1 MCGICGTVTIENG
14 KPISRSLLSTMCAT
28 IVHRG
33 PDDEGIFVANNI
45 GLGTRRLSIIDIEG
59 GHQPLSNED
68 GSVWVAHN
76 GEIYNFLDLRKE
88 LIARGHTFKTR
99 TDTETI
105 VHSYEEWGE
114 KCFRKFRG
122 MFAFALWDGAKKKL
136 LAVRDRMGI
145 KPLYY
150 TSIENRDRA
159 LVFGSEL
166 KAILVHP
173 DVKRVLEPQA
183 IDLYLTLEYIP
194 EPLSAFKNIY
204 KLPAGAFLVYE
215 RGEIHIE
222 KYWDL
227 YGEHEQEREKDADAP
242 ALGETLVSL
251 EDELYE
257 RLKESVKARLISD
270 VPLGAFLS
278 GGIDSS
284 AIVGLMH
291 ELGVSPIKTF
301 SIGFED
307 TTYNELAHARRI
319 SQKFHTEHEE
329 FILKPQALALT
340 EKLIHHLDEPFGDF
354 SIFPTY
360 LVSEMARAHVK
371 VILSGDGGDELFA
384 GYEHYQ
390 AQKLSRLP
398 VVSFL
403 SKSMPSSLKKLPP
416 SSKKKGFWNKLRR
429 YAQGFE
435 HPQDLRHLRW
445 MMFLNQKER
454 EELYSE
460 DFRQELGGI
469 KPFHTIPPLNGLYAE
484 LGRFDD
490 INGELYLDLKSYLVD
505 DILVKVDRMSMATS
519 LETRVPLIDH
529 KVVEFGFRIP
539 GHLKLRGLTTKWIFK
554 KTMERLLPH
563 QNIYRSKEGFS
574 IPIKHWL
581 RNELKELLLYYLS
594 ESRIQEAG
602 LFNFGP
608 IEHKIERHMEGRE
621 NYSHQLWALLVF
633 EIWRE
638 KFLKAQ

>member
-1 MCGICGTVTIENG
+1 MCGICGIAKTDNG
-14 KPISRSLLSTMCAT
+14 APVSRSLLSSMCAT

-33 PDDEGIFVANNI
+33 PDDEGIFVQNNV
-45 GLGTRRLSIIDIEG
+45 GLGVRRLSIIDVEG

-76 GEIYNFLDLRKE
+76 GEIYNFPELREE
-88 LIARGHTFKTR
+88 LITCGHTFKTR

-114 KCFRKFRG
+114 HCFQKFRG
-122 MFAFALWDGAKKKL
+122 MFAFALWDDRTKRL
-136 LAVRDRMGI
+136 LVGRDRMGI
-145 KPLYY
+145 KPFYY
-150 TSIENRDRA
+150 TLIENKERT

-166 KAILVHP
+166 KTILVHP
-173 DVKRVLEPQA
+173 DVKRALEPKA
-183 IDLYLTLEYIP
+183 LDLYLTFEYIP
-194 EPLSAFKNIY
+194 EPLSAFQNIY
-204 KLPAGAFLVYE
+204 KLPAGTFLIYE
-215 RGEIHIE
+215 RGKIHIE
-222 KYWDL
+222 RYWDVNR
-227 YGEHEQEREKDADAP
+227 EQE
-242 ALGETLVSL
+242 GEVSTKPHGVSL
-251 EDELYE
+251 ASIEDELYE
-257 RLKESVKARLISD
+257 RLKESVKVRLLSD

-307 TTYNELAHARRI
+307 ATYNELEHARRI
-319 SQKFHTEHEE
+319 SQKFHTDHEE
-329 FILKPQALALT
+329 FILKPQALELT
-340 EKLIHHLDEPFGDF
+340 EKLIRHLDEPFGDF

-360 LVSEMARAHVK
+360 LVSKMARSHVK

-398 VVSFL
+398 LVSFL
-403 SKSMPSSLKKLPP
+403 SKPMPAVLRKLPP
-416 SSKKKGFWNKLRR
+416 SPKKKGLWNKLRR

-435 HPQDLRHLRW
+435 HPQDLRHFRW

-454 EELYSE
+454 EDLYSK
-460 DFRQELGGI
+460 DFRHELGGI
-469 KPFHTIPPLNGLYAE
+469 KPFHTIPPLDKLYPQ
-484 LGRFDD
+484 LDRFDD
-490 INGELYLDLKSYLVD
+490 ISGELYLDLKSYLID

-529 KVVEFGFRIP
+529 KVVEYAFQIP
-539 GHLKLRGLTTKWIFK
+539 GHLKLKGMTTKWIFK
-554 KTMERLLPH
+554 KTMERLLPP

-581 RNELKELLLYYLS
+581 RNELKELMLHYLS
-594 ESRIQEAG
+594 ESRIRDAG

-608 IEHKIERHMEGRE
+608 IKHKIDRHIQGRE

-638 KFLKAQ
+638 NFLKS

>member
-1 MCGICGTVTIENG
+1 MCGICGIAKTDNG
-14 KPISRSLLSTMCAT
+14 EPVSRSLLSSMCAT

-33 PDDEGIFVANNI
+33 PDDEGIFVQNNV
-45 GLGTRRLSIIDIEG
+45 GLGVRRLSIIDVEG

-76 GEIYNFLDLRKE
+76 GEIYNFPELREE
-88 LIARGHTFKTR
+88 LITCGHTFKTR

-114 KCFRKFRG
+114 HCFQKFRG
-122 MFAFALWDGAKKKL
+122 MFAFALWDDRTKRL
-136 LAVRDRMGI
+136 LVGRDRMGI
-145 KPLYY
+145 KPFYY
-150 TSIENRDRA
+150 TLIENKART

-166 KAILVHP
+166 KTILVHP
-173 DVKRVLEPQA
+173 DVKRALEPQA
-183 IDLYLTLEYIP
+183 LDLYLTFEYIP
-194 EPLSAFKNIY
+194 EPLSAFQNIY
-204 KLPAGAFLVYE
+204 KLPAGTFLIYE
-215 RGEIHIE
+215 KGKILIE
-222 KYWDL
+222 RYWDVNW
-227 YGEHEQEREKDADAP
+227 EQEEEASTTTR
-242 ALGETLVSL
+242 GVSL
-251 EDELYE
+251 ASIEDELYE
-257 RLKESVKARLISD
+257 RLKESVKARLLSD

-307 TTYNELAHARRI
+307 ATYNELEHARRI
-319 SQKFHTEHEE
+319 SQKFHTDHEE
-329 FILKPQALALT
+329 FILKPQALELT
-340 EKLIHHLDEPFGDF
+340 EKLIRHLDEPFGDF

-360 LVSEMARAHVK
+360 LVSKMARSHVK

-398 VVSFL
+398 LVSFL
-403 SKSMPSSLKKLPP
+403 SKPMPAVLKKFPP
-416 SSKKKGFWNKLRR
+416 SSKKKGLWNKLRR

-435 HPQDLRHLRW
+435 HPQDLRHFRW

-454 EELYSE
+454 EDLYSK
-460 DFRQELGGI
+460 DFRHELGGI
-469 KPFHTIPPLNGLYAE
+469 KPFHTIPPLDKLYPQ
-484 LGRFDD
+484 LDRFDD
-490 INGELYLDLKSYLVD
+490 ISGELYLDLKSYLVD

-529 KVVEFGFRIP
+529 KVVEYVFQIP
-539 GHLKLRGLTTKWIFK
+539 GHLKLKGMTTKWIFK
-554 KTMERLLPH
+554 KTMERLLPP

-581 RNELKELLLYYLS
+581 RNELKELMLHYLS
-594 ESRIQEAG
+594 ESRIRDAG

-608 IEHKIERHMEGRE
+608 IKHKIDTHMQGRE

-638 KFLKAQ
+638 NFLKS

>member
-1 MCGICGTVTIENG
+1 MCGICGTVKHEG
-14 KPISRSLLSTMCAT
+14 GSPVSRPLLSAMCAT
-28 IVHRG
+28 IEHRG
-33 PDDEGIFVANNI
+33 PDDEGIFIANNV
-45 GLGTRRLSIIDIEG
+45 GLGSRRLSIIDIEG

-76 GEIYNFLDLRKE
+76 GEIYNFPDLRKE
-88 LIARGHTFKTR
+88 LVSRGHTFKTR

-114 KCFRKFRG
+114 QCFQRFRG
-122 MFAFALWDGAKKKL
+122 MFAFALWDDRRKRL

-150 TSIENRDRA
+150 TLIENKEKT

-166 KAILVHP
+166 KAILAHP
-173 DVKRVLEPQA
+173 EVERALEPLA
-183 IDLYLTLEYIP
+183 ADLYLTLEYIP
-194 EPLSAFKNIY
+194 EPFSAFKNIY
-204 KLPAGAFLVYE
+204 KLPAATFLIYE
-215 RGEIHIE
+215 QGEIRLE
-222 KYWDL
+222 KYWDVS
-227 YGEHEQEREKDADAP
+227 EDKEKESPDKIRSVNLA
-242 ALGETLVSL
+242 SL
-251 EDELYE
+251 QDDLYE
-257 RLKESVKARLISD
+257 CLKESVKARLISD

-291 ELGVSPIKTF
+291 ELGVSPIRTF

-307 TTYNELAHARRI
+307 ATYNELEHARRI
-319 SQKFHTEHEE
+319 SQKFNTDHEE
-329 FILKPQALALT
+329 FILKPKALELT
-340 EKLIHHLDEPFGDF
+340 EKLVHHLDEPFGDF

-360 LVSEMARAHVK
+360 LVSKMARQHVK

-398 VVSFL
+398 LVSFL
-403 SKSMPSSLKKLPP
+403 SQPIPVLLRKIPP
-416 SSKKKGFWNKLRR
+416 SSKKKGLWNKMRR

-435 HPQDLRHLRW
+435 HPQDLRHVRW

-454 EELYSE
+454 EDLYSS
-460 DFRQELGGI
+460 DFLRELGGV
-469 KPFHTIPPLNGLYAE
+469 KAFHTIPPFDKLL
-484 LGRFDD
+484 LQLDRFDD
-490 INGELYLDLKSYLVD
+490 ISGELYLDLKSYLVD

-529 KVVEFGFRIP
+529 EVVQFAFRIP
-539 GHLKLRGLTTKWIFK
+539 GKLKLKGMTTKWIFK
-554 KTMERLLPH
+554 KTMERLLPT

-581 RNELKELLLYYLS
+581 RNELKELLLHYLS
-594 ESRIQEAG
+594 EKRIADAG
-602 LFNFGP
+602 LFNYSA
-608 IEHKIERHMEGRE
+608 IQHKIAAHMDGRE

-638 KFLKAQ
+638 RFLKS

>member
-1 MCGICGTVTIENG
+1 
-14 KPISRSLLSTMCAT
+14 MCAT

-33 PDDEGIFVANNI
+33 PDDEGIFVQNNV
-45 GLGTRRLSIIDIEG
+45 GLGVRRLSIIDVEG

-76 GEIYNFLDLRKE
+76 GEIYNFPELREE
-88 LIARGHTFKTR
+88 LITCGHTFKTR

-114 KCFRKFRG
+114 HCFQKFRG
-122 MFAFALWDGAKKKL
+122 MFAFALWDDRTKRL
-136 LAVRDRMGI
+136 LVGRDRMGI
-145 KPLYY
+145 KPFYY
-150 TSIENRDRA
+150 TLIENKERT

-166 KAILVHP
+166 KTILVHP
-173 DVKRVLEPQA
+173 DVKRALEPQA
-183 IDLYLTLEYIP
+183 LDLYLTFEYIP
-194 EPLSAFKNIY
+194 EPLSAFQNIY
-204 KLPAGAFLVYE
+204 KLPAGTFLIYE
-215 RGEIHIE
+215 RGKIHIE
-222 KYWDL
+222 RYWDVNR
-227 YGEHEQEREKDADAP
+227 EQEEEASTKP
-242 ALGETLVSL
+242 HGVSL
-251 EDELYE
+251 ASIEDELYE
-257 RLKESVKARLISD
+257 RLKESVKARLLSD

-307 TTYNELAHARRI
+307 ATYNELEHARRI
-319 SQKFHTEHEE
+319 SQKFHTDHEE
-329 FILKPQALALT
+329 FILKPQALELT
-340 EKLIHHLDEPFGDF
+340 EKLIRHLDEPFGDF

-360 LVSEMARAHVK
+360 LVSKMARSHVK

-398 VVSFL
+398 LVSFL
-403 SKSMPSSLKKLPP
+403 SKPMPAVLRKLPP
-416 SSKKKGFWNKLRR
+416 SPKKKGLWNKLRR

-435 HPQDLRHLRW
+435 HPQDLRHFRW

-454 EELYSE
+454 EDLYSK
-460 DFRQELGGI
+460 DFRHELGGI
-469 KPFHTIPPLNGLYAE
+469 KPFHTIPPLDKLYPQ
-484 LGRFDD
+484 LDRFDD
-490 INGELYLDLKSYLVD
+490 ISGELYLDLKSYLID

-529 KVVEFGFRIP
+529 KVVEYAFQIP
-539 GHLKLRGLTTKWIFK
+539 GHLKLKGMTTKWIFK
-554 KTMERLLPH
+554 KTMERLLPP

-581 RNELKELLLYYLS
+581 RNELKELMLHYLS
-594 ESRIQEAG
+594 ESRIRDAG

-608 IEHKIERHMEGRE
+608 IKHKIDRHMQGKE

-638 KFLKAQ
+638 NFLKS

>member
-1 MCGICGTVTIENG
+1 MCGICGTINTENG
-14 KPISRSLLSTMCAT
+14 APVSQALLSSMCAT
-28 IVHRG
+28 IKHRG
-33 PDDEGIFVANNI
+33 PDDEGIFVQDNV

-76 GEIYNFLDLRKE
+76 GEIYNFPDLRKE
-88 LIARGHTFKTR
+88 LVALGHKFKTR

-114 KCFRKFRG
+114 QCFQKFRG
-122 MFAFALWDGAKKKL
+122 MFAFALWDGFKKKL
-136 LAVRDRMGI
+136 LVVRDRMGI

-150 TSIENRDRA
+150 TLIENRNCTM
-159 LVFGSEL
+159 VFGSEL
-166 KAILVHP
+166 KTILVHP
-173 DVKRVLEPQA
+173 EVKRALEPQA
-183 IDLYLTLEYIP
+183 VDLYLTLEYIP
-194 EPLSAFKNIY
+194 EPFSAFENIY
-204 KLPAGAFLVYE
+204 KLPAGTFLVYD
-215 RGEIHIE
+215 RGKIRIE
-222 KYWDL
+222 KYWDVC
-227 YGEHEQEREKDADAP
+227 EKQERETS
-242 ALGETLVSL
+242 TLYRGATLASI
-251 EDELYE
+251 EDELYAH
-257 RLKESVKARLISD
+257 LKESVKARLLSD

-307 TTYNELAHARRI
+307 ATYNELEHARRI
-319 SQKFHTEHEE
+319 SKKFQTDHEE
-329 FILKPQALALT
+329 FILKPQVLELT
-340 EKLIHHLDEPFGDF
+340 EKLVHHLDEPFGDF

-360 LVSEMARAHVK
+360 LVSKMAREHVK

-390 AQKLSRLP
+390 AQKLSRLLF
-398 VVSFL
+398 VSFL
-403 SKSMPSSLKKLPP
+403 SKPMPIFLRKLPP
-416 SSKKKGFWNKLRR
+416 SSKKKGLWNKLRR

-435 HPQDLRHLRW
+435 HPQDLRHFRW

-454 EELYSE
+454 EELYSK
-460 DFRQELGGI
+460 DFRHELGGI
-469 KPFHTIPPLNGLYAE
+469 KPFHTISPFEKLYPQ
-484 LGRFDD
+484 LDQFDD

-529 KVVEFGFRIP
+529 KVVEFAFRIP
-539 GHLKLRGLTTKWIFK
+539 GHLKLKGMTTKWIFK
-554 KTMERLLPH
+554 KTMERLLPP

-574 IPIKHWL
+574 IPIKLWL
-581 RNELKELLLYYLS
+581 RNELKELMLHYLS
-594 ESRIQEAG
+594 ESRIRDAG
-602 LFNFGP
+602 IFNFDP
-608 IEHKIERHMEGRE
+608 IKHKIDSHMEGRE

-638 KFLKAQ
+638 KFLKS

>member
-14 KPISRSLLSTMCAT
+14 EPVSRTLLSAMCAT

-33 PDDEGIFVANNI
+33 PDDEGIFVDDNI
-45 GLGTRRLSIIDIEG
+45 GLGSRRLSIIDIEG
-59 GHQPLSNED
+59 GHQPLANED
-68 GSVWVAHN
+68 DSVWVAHN
-76 GEIYNFLDLRKE
+76 GEIYNFPDLRTE
-88 LIARGHTFKTR
+88 LLARGHTFKTR

-114 KCFRKFRG
+114 LCVRKFRG
-122 MFAFALWDGAKKKL
+122 MFAFAVWDSRNKKL
-136 LAVRDRMGI
+136 LIARDRMGI

-150 TSIENRDRA
+150 TAIGDNKRT

-166 KAILVHP
+166 KTILVHP
-173 DVKRVLEPQA
+173 GVERALEPRA
-183 IDLYLTLEYIP
+183 VDHYLTFEYIP
-194 EPLSAFKNIY
+194 EPFSIFRNIY

-215 RGEIHIE
+215 RGEVRIE
-222 KYWDL
+222 PYWDVCDTHE
-227 YGEHEQEREKDADAP
+227 GEVLDRE
-242 ALGETLVSL
+242 GTTSTSMQ
-251 EDELYE
+251 DELYE

-307 TTYNELAHARRI
+307 STYNELAHARRI
-319 SQKFHTEHEE
+319 SQKFHTDHEE
-329 FILKPQALALT
+329 FILKPQVLDLT
-340 EKLIHHLDEPFGDF
+340 EKLVHHLDEPFGDF

-360 LVSEMARAHVK
+360 LVSKMAREHVK
-371 VILSGDGGDELFA
+371 VILSGDGGDEIFG

-398 VVSFL
+398 FVSFL
-403 SKSMPSSLKKLPP
+403 FKPLPAFLRRIPP
-416 SSKKKGFWNKLRR
+416 SPKKKGFWNKLRR

-435 HPQDLRHLRW
+435 HPKELRHLRW

-454 EELYSE
+454 NELYAE
-460 DFRQELGGI
+460 DFRNELGGVN
-469 KPFHTIPPLNGLYAE
+469 PFHTIPPLEKLYRC
-484 LGRFDD
+484 LDRFDD
-490 INGELYLDLKSYLVD
+490 ISGELYLDLKSYLVD

-529 KVVEFGFRIP
+529 KVVEFAFRIP
-539 GHLKLRGLTTKWIFK
+539 GPLKLRGLNTKWIFK

-581 RNELKELLLYYLS
+581 RNELKDLMLHYLD
-594 ESRIQEAG
+594 ESRIRKAG
-602 LFNFGP
+602 IFNFNP
-608 IEHKIERHMEGRE
+608 IQYKIKTHLEGKE

-638 KFLKAQ
+638 RFLKSR

>member
-1 MCGICGTVTIENG
+1 
-14 KPISRSLLSTMCAT
+14 MCAT
-28 IVHRG
+28 IKHRG
-33 PDDEGIFVANNI
+33 PDDEGIFVEDNV

-68 GSVWVAHN
+68 SSVWVAHN
-76 GEIYNFLDLRKE
+76 GEIYNFPELRKE
-88 LIARGHTFKTR
+88 LMALGHKFKTR

-114 KCFRKFRG
+114 QSFQKLRG
-122 MFAFALWDGAKKKL
+122 MFAFALWDGFKKKL
-136 LAVRDRMGI
+136 LIVRDRMGI

-150 TSIENRDRA
+150 TLIENRDST

-166 KAILVHP
+166 KTILVHP
-173 DVKRVLEPQA
+173 EVKRALEPQA
-183 IDLYLTLEYIP
+183 VDLYLTLEYIP
-194 EPLSAFKNIY
+194 EPFSAFENIY
-204 KLPAGAFLVYE
+204 KLPAGTFLVYD
-215 RGEIHIE
+215 RGKIRIE
-222 KYWDL
+222 KYWDVC
-227 YGEHEQEREKDADAP
+227 EKQERETS
-242 ALGETLVSL
+242 TLDRGVTLASIG
-251 EDELYE
+251 DELYAH
-257 RLKESVKARLISD
+257 LKESVKARLLSD

-307 TTYNELAHARRI
+307 ASYNELEHARRI
-319 SQKFHTEHEE
+319 SQKFQTDHEE
-329 FILKPQALALT
+329 FILKPQALELT

-360 LVSEMARAHVK
+360 LVSKMAREHVK

-398 VVSFL
+398 FVSFL
-403 SKSMPSSLKKLPP
+403 SKPMPIFLRKFPP
-416 SSKKKGFWNKLRR
+416 SSKKKGLWNKLRR

-435 HPQDLRHLRW
+435 HPQDLRHFRW

-454 EELYSE
+454 EELYSK
-460 DFRQELGGI
+460 DFRHEMGGI
-469 KPFHTIPPLNGLYAE
+469 KPFHTTSPFEKLYPQ
-484 LGRFDD
+484 LDQFDD

-529 KVVEFGFRIP
+529 KVVEFAFRIP
-539 GHLKLRGLTTKWIFK
+539 GHLKLKGMTTKWIFK
-554 KTMERLLPH
+554 KTMERLLPP

-574 IPIKHWL
+574 IPIKLWL
-581 RNELKELLLYYLS
+581 RNELKELMLHYLC
-594 ESRIQEAG
+594 ESRIRDAG
-602 LFNFGP
+602 IFNFDA
-608 IEHKIERHMEGRE
+608 IKHKIDSHMEGRE

-638 KFLKAQ
+638 KFLKS

>member
-1 MCGICGTVTIENG
+1 MCGICGVVKVGNG
-14 KPISRSLLSTMCAT
+14 DPISRSLLSSMCAT

-33 PDDEGIFVANNI
+33 PDDEGIFLANDA
-45 GLGTRRLSIIDIEG
+45 GLATRRLSIIDIEG
-59 GHQPLSNED
+59 GHQPLSNEK

-76 GEIYNFLDLRKE
+76 GEIYNFPDLRKE
-88 LIARGHTFKTR
+88 LISRGHIFKTR

-114 KCFRKFRG
+114 RCLQKFRG
-122 MFAFALWDGAKKKL
+122 MFAFALWDSSKKKL
-136 LAVRDRMGI
+136 LVARDRIGI

-150 TSIENRDRA
+150 TLIENRDRA

-173 DVKRVLEPQA
+173 GISRSLEPRA
-183 IDLYLTLEYIP
+183 LDLYLTLEYIP
-194 EPLSAFKNIY
+194 EPFSAFKNIF
-204 KLPAGAFLVYE
+204 KLPAGAFLVFEKGKIRIE
-215 RGEIHIE
+215 R
-222 KYWDL
+222 YWDVR
-227 YGEHEQEREKDADAP
+227 EQTGCETDPSTPAKTKTLAD
-242 ALGETLVSL
+242 L

-257 RLKESVKARLISD
+257 RIKESVKARLISD

-307 TTYNELAHARRI
+307 ATYNELAHARRI
-319 SQKFHTEHEE
+319 SQKFHTDHEE
-329 FILKPQALALT
+329 FILQPRALELT
-340 EKLIHHLDEPFGDF
+340 EKLVHHLDEPFGDF
-354 SIFPTY
+354 SIFPTHM
-360 LVSEMARAHVK
+360 VSEMARAHVK

-390 AQKLSRLP
+390 AQKLSRWPL
-398 VVSFL
+398 VSSL
-403 SKSMPSSLKKLPP
+403 SKPMPLFLRKLPP
-416 SSKKKGFWNKLRR
+416 SSKKKGLWNKLKR
-429 YAQGFE
+429 YAQGYE
-435 HPQDLRHLRW
+435 HPRELRHLRW

-454 EELYSE
+454 EALYSE
-460 DFRQELGGI
+460 DFRRELGGVESL
-469 KPFHTIPPLNGLYAE
+469 HTIAPLDAIYTHLD
-484 LGRFDD
+484 RFDD
-490 INGELYLDLKSYLVD
+490 ISGELYLDLKSYLVD

-529 KVVEFGFRIP
+529 KVVEFAFQIP
-539 GHLKLRGLTTKWIFK
+539 GHLKLKGLTTKWIFK
-554 KTMERLLPH
+554 KAMERLLPP

-581 RNELKELLLYYLS
+581 RNELKELMLHYLS
-594 ESRIQEAG
+594 ESRIKEAG
-602 LFNFGP
+602 LFNFAP
-608 IEHKIERHMEGRE
+608 IQNKIESHMRGRE
-621 NYSHQLWALLVF
+621 NYSHQLWSLLVF

-638 KFLKAQ
+638 KFLQS

>member
-1 MCGICGTVTIENG
+1 MCGICGIAKTDNG
-14 KPISRSLLSTMCAT
+14 APVSRSLLSSMCAT

-33 PDDEGIFVANNI
+33 PDDEGIFVQNNV
-45 GLGTRRLSIIDIEG
+45 GLGVRRLSIIDVEG

-76 GEIYNFLDLRKE
+76 GEIYNFPELREE
-88 LIARGHTFKTR
+88 LITCGHTFKTR

-114 KCFRKFRG
+114 HCFQKFRG
-122 MFAFALWDGAKKKL
+122 MFAFALWDDRTKRL
-136 LAVRDRMGI
+136 LVGRDRMGI
-145 KPLYY
+145 KPFYY
-150 TSIENRDRA
+150 TLIENKERT

-166 KAILVHP
+166 KTILVHP
-173 DVKRVLEPQA
+173 DVKRALEPKA
-183 IDLYLTLEYIP
+183 LDLYLTFEYIP
-194 EPLSAFKNIY
+194 EPLSAFQNIY
-204 KLPAGAFLVYE
+204 KLPAGTFLIYE
-215 RGEIHIE
+215 RGKIHIE
-222 KYWDL
+222 RYWDVNR
-227 YGEHEQEREKDADAP
+227 EQE
-242 ALGETLVSL
+242 GEVSTKPHGVSL
-251 EDELYE
+251 ASIEDELYE
-257 RLKESVKARLISD
+257 RLKESVKVRLLSD

-307 TTYNELAHARRI
+307 ATYNELEHARRI
-319 SQKFHTEHEE
+319 SQKFHTDHEE
-329 FILKPQALALT
+329 FILKPQALELT
-340 EKLIHHLDEPFGDF
+340 EKLIRHLDEPFGDF

-360 LVSEMARAHVK
+360 LVSKMARSHVK

-398 VVSFL
+398 LVSFL
-403 SKSMPSSLKKLPP
+403 SKPMPAVLRKLPP
-416 SSKKKGFWNKLRR
+416 SPKKKGLWNKLRR

-435 HPQDLRHLRW
+435 HPQDLRHFRW

-454 EELYSE
+454 EDLYSK
-460 DFRQELGGI
+460 DFRHELGGI
-469 KPFHTIPPLNGLYAE
+469 KPFHTIPPLDKLYPQ
-484 LGRFDD
+484 LDRFDD
-490 INGELYLDLKSYLVD
+490 ISGELYLDLKSYLID

-529 KVVEFGFRIP
+529 KVVEYVFQIP
-539 GHLKLRGLTTKWIFK
+539 GHLKLKGMTTKWIFK
-554 KTMERLLPH
+554 KTMERLLPP

-581 RNELKELLLYYLS
+581 RNELKELMLHYLS
-594 ESRIQEAG
+594 ESRIRDAG

-608 IEHKIERHMEGRE
+608 IKHKIDRHIQGRE

-638 KFLKAQ
+638 NFLKS

>member
-1 MCGICGTVTIENG
+1 MCGICGIAKTDNG
-14 KPISRSLLSTMCAT
+14 EPVSRSLLSSMCAT

-33 PDDEGIFVANNI
+33 PDDEGIFVQNNV
-45 GLGTRRLSIIDIEG
+45 GLGVRRLSIIDVEG

-76 GEIYNFLDLRKE
+76 GEIYNFPELREE
-88 LIARGHTFKTR
+88 LITCGHTFKTR

-105 VHSYEEWGE
+105 VHGYEEWGE
-114 KCFRKFRG
+114 HCFQKFRG
-122 MFAFALWDGAKKKL
+122 MFAFALWDDRTKRL
-136 LAVRDRMGI
+136 LVGRDRMGI
-145 KPLYY
+145 KPFYY
-150 TSIENRDRA
+150 TLIENKERT

-166 KAILVHP
+166 KTILVHP
-173 DVKRVLEPQA
+173 DVKRALEPQA
-183 IDLYLTLEYIP
+183 LDLYLTFEYIP
-194 EPLSAFKNIY
+194 EPLSAFQNIY
-204 KLPAGAFLVYE
+204 KLPAGTFLIYE
-215 RGEIHIE
+215 RGKIHIE
-222 KYWDL
+222 RYWDVNR
-227 YGEHEQEREKDADAP
+227 EQEEEASTKP
-242 ALGETLVSL
+242 HGVSL
-251 EDELYE
+251 ASIEDELYE
-257 RLKESVKARLISD
+257 RLKESVKARLLSD

-307 TTYNELAHARRI
+307 ATYNELEHARRI
-319 SQKFHTEHEE
+319 SQKFHTDHEE
-329 FILKPQALALT
+329 FILKPQALELT
-340 EKLIHHLDEPFGDF
+340 EKLIRHLDEPFGDF

-360 LVSEMARAHVK
+360 LVSKMARSHVK

-398 VVSFL
+398 LVSFL
-403 SKSMPSSLKKLPP
+403 SKPMPAVLRKLPP
-416 SSKKKGFWNKLRR
+416 SSKKKGLWNKLRR

-435 HPQDLRHLRW
+435 HPQDMRHFRW

-454 EELYSE
+454 EDLYSK
-460 DFRQELGGI
+460 DFRHELEGI
-469 KPFHTIPPLNGLYAE
+469 KPFHTIPPLDKLYPQ
-484 LGRFDD
+484 LDRFDD
-490 INGELYLDLKSYLVD
+490 INGELYLDLRSYLVD

-529 KVVEFGFRIP
+529 KVVEYVFQIP
-539 GHLKLRGLTTKWIFK
+539 GHLKLKGMTTKWIFK
-554 KTMERLLPH
+554 KTMERLLPP

-581 RNELKELLLYYLS
+581 RNELKELMLHYLS
-594 ESRIQEAG
+594 ESRIRDAG

-608 IEHKIERHMEGRE
+608 IKHKIDRHMQGRE

-638 KFLKAQ
+638 NFLKS